1 MPGLDTSPQP
11 PNPILLLPR
20 DTCYQ
25 LVHTLRGMLPPPVTD
40 TPEDLGRRDN
50 AAIAQVACLMP
61 VNADEANLAAE
72 YVATNACAMD
82 CLRLAQEH
90 RGDAEFFLRFSARA
104 TIMMRQSRAT
114 RTLLLSV
121 QAERRKLEAD
131 SVAADHAARTEQCAI
146 GLLTDALGG
155 VRPAAMAEPPQ
166 PPPPAPQQQAEES
179 AADSIAEA
187 EQYAAIYPQL
197 AERIR
202 TLGSLSGT
210 VMAGLNDKPG
220 HDGASAVVSSNGES
234 YQTTPDRL
242 ADRDMRRR

>member
-1 MPGLDTSPQP
+1 MPGMDTSPQP

-131 SVAADHAARTEQCAI
+131 SVAADHAARTEQCVDGCVGRRPAR
-146 GLLTDALGG
+146 GDGGTAAATTARSATACRG
-155 VRPAAMAEPPQ
+155 VRGRLDRGGGAVCRHLSATRRAHPYPGQ
-166 PPPPAPQQQAEES
+166 PVWDRHGRTKRQARPRRRKRSSQQQ
-179 AADSIAEA
+179 
-187 EQYAAIYPQL
+187 
-197 AERIR
+197 RR
-202 TLGSLSGT
+202 
-210 VMAGLNDKPG
+210 
-220 HDGASAVVSSNGES
+220 VVS
-234 YQTTPDRL
+234 DH
-242 ADRDMRRR
+242 A